1 MMSALQQTFTVGDQ
15 TTLPRAV
22 SLTLA
27 HFGCG
32 NGNKGSDYNK
42 APPLVKPSYALHYRG
57 FQVPVSL
64 DDTSASLESRILAY
78 LGSGGIY
85 KR

>member
-1 MMSALQQTFTVGDQ
+1 MMSALQQSFTVGDH
-15 TTLPRAV
+15 TTIPGAV
-22 SLTLA
+22 SLTLQ

-32 NGNKGSDYNK
+32 SGKKGSDSDK
-42 APPLVKPSYALHYRG
+42 GPPLFKPAYALHYRG

-64 DDTSASLESRILAY
+64 DDTSASLEFRILAY
-78 LGSGGIY
+78 LESGAR

>member
-32 NGNKGSDYNK
+32 NGNKGSHYDR
-42 APPLVKPSYALHYRG
+42 PPLVKPSYALHYRG

-64 DDTSASLESRILAY
+64 DDTSASLESRIRAY
-78 LGSGGIY
+78 LESGGIY